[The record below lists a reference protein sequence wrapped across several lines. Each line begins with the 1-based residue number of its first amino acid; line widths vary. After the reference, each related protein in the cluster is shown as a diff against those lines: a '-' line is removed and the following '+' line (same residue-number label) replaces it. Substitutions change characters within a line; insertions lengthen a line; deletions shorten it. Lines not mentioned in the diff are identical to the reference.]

1 MAMGIDRQIQARM
14 ALGQDRLQQE
24 YAQTQQLIDLLALQK
39 LSKEKAEAARA
50 VQASMQTNPATV
62 KDQLEQQLIAS
73 NKQGIASMMPG
84 IQMQGQRMAQAQA
97 RQAAGIPSQPAP
109 NMARMAGGGIVA
121 FQEGGDVAAVR
132 EYIRLREKLKDPNI
146 TPEAAQTIS
155 IMLED
160 MKRQAQ
166 DPSRFIRDVETSS
179 GFDPAEEYERSMQE
193 QGGMYGG
200 GVVGYETGGLL
211 NTEELQLA
219 EEMMADRPAVS
230 PPTVISP
237 AERRAQREAENEAS
251 RKRYAEKQR
260 KREELAA
267 MGLTVPEINAFME
280 RDEQAATQA
289 ATQAPKMPDEELE
302 SILSMMEDP
311 NDYSP
316 QEVPTRETLN
326 RYEEGEGDASTVM
339 GQTSVDDIL
348 AEMEL
353 LAGSR
358 PTTSNEMSELT
369 DLLKT
374 RTEAILAPGY
384 AESQRSARESA
395 AQTAYAVPEELKQLY
410 RDRQTELE
418 SLKRSPEDIRRREL
432 AALLGGIASSPYIA
446 RSGTQAYR
454 GMEQVREQARQE
466 NIDTAQKNFDMSK
479 ELVNLDRDASIKA
492 FDAGLTALGEANS
505 AQITAIQTVNNMIQ
519 GVQNRELEA
528 TLANQ
533 SNQLSYL
540 QAQFQNELKKIDVAT
555 GIDRDRQATLR
566 TLYTNATDFYDN
578 IVTSKAEQSALL
590 GADAEMMQNINT
602 IYDSL
607 INGAANT
614 IDSISQLLD
623 VGGTIPPI
631 TRPATSGTSSA
642 VSAADELLGIE

>member
-1 MAMGIDRQIQARM
+1 
-14 ALGQDRLQQE
+14 
-24 YAQTQQLIDLLALQK
+24 
-39 LSKEKAEAARA
+39 
-50 VQASMQTNPATV
+50 
-62 KDQLEQQLIAS
+62 
-73 NKQGIASMMPG
+73 
-84 IQMQGQRMAQAQA
+84 
-97 RQAAGIPSQPAP
+97 
-109 NMARMAGGGIVA
+109 
-121 FQEGGDVAAVR
+121 
-132 EYIRLREKLKDPNI
+132 
-146 TPEAAQTIS
+146 
-155 IMLED
+155 
-160 MKRQAQ
+160 
-166 DPSRFIRDVETSS
+166 
-179 GFDPAEEYERSMQE
+179 
-193 QGGMYGG
+193 
-200 GVVGYETGGLL
+200 
-211 NTEELQLA
+211 
-219 EEMMADRPAVS
+219 
-230 PPTVISP
+230 
-237 AERRAQREAENEAS
+237 
-251 RKRYAEKQR
+251 
-260 KREELAA
+260 
-267 MGLTVPEINAFME
+267 
-280 RDEQAATQA
+280 
-289 ATQAPKMPDEELE
+289 
-302 SILSMMEDP
+302 
-311 NDYSP
+311 
-316 QEVPTRETLN
+316 
-326 RYEEGEGDASTVM
+326 M

>member
-1 MAMGIDRQIQARM
+1 
-14 ALGQDRLQQE
+14 
-24 YAQTQQLIDLLALQK
+24 
-39 LSKEKAEAARA
+39 
-50 VQASMQTNPATV
+50 
-62 KDQLEQQLIAS
+62 
-73 NKQGIASMMPG
+73 
-84 IQMQGQRMAQAQA
+84 
-97 RQAAGIPSQPAP
+97 
-109 NMARMAGGGIVA
+109 
-121 FQEGGDVAAVR
+121 
-132 EYIRLREKLKDPNI
+132 
-146 TPEAAQTIS
+146 
-155 IMLED
+155 
-160 MKRQAQ
+160 
-166 DPSRFIRDVETSS
+166 
-179 GFDPAEEYERSMQE
+179 
-193 QGGMYGG
+193 MYGG